1 MQAVDNRKWFI
12 LSQDRVLGPFEKET
26 LETQARQHP
35 GALIW
40 GRGQNDWVSF
50 EQWEKALL
58 DFESTNTRTRLQ
70 VEREWHVRHNGQ
82 ELKPMIYPQMIEF
95 LKTVPDFK
103 DVLIWTEGYAEWKEI
118 YQIHKILDDLGVS
131 RRRHPRVPVMGAVE
145 LETEDGI
152 LTARALSISE
162 GGLGIT
168 DSPPVKIGDR
178 FKLAIK
184 SANLYGPVHATAE
197 VVFVGSDGYSG
208 LKFVGLPTESKG
220 AIIEYVK
227 KFTEGVTNTG
237 TLTAF
242 QKN

>member
-1 MQAVDNRKWFI
+1 MESRKWFI
-12 LSQDRVLGPFEKET
+12 LSQDKVHGPFAKEVV
-26 LETQARQHP
+26 ENQARSLP
-35 GALIW
+35 NALIW
-40 GRGQNDWVSF
+40 GRGQNDWISLD
-50 EQWEKALL
+50 QWEKALL
-58 DFESTNTRTRLQ
+58 DFESNNTRTRQQ
-70 VEREWHVRHNGQ
+70 VEREWHVRNAGQ
-82 ELKPMIYPQMIEF
+82 ELKPVVYSQMIEF
-95 LKTVPDFK
+95 LKTLPDFK
-103 DVLIWTEGYAEWKEI
+103 EVLIWTEGYSEWKEI

-145 LETEDGI
+145 LETANGN
-152 LTARALSISE
+152 LVARALSISE

-178 FKLAIK
+178 FKLTIK

-197 VVFVGSDGYSG
+197 VVFVGADGYSG

-227 KFTEGVTNTG
+227 KFTEGITNTG
-237 TLTAF
+237 TLTA

>member
-1 MQAVDNRKWFI
+1 MESRKWFI
-12 LSQDRVLGPFEKET
+12 LSQDKVHGPFEKDAV
-26 LETQARQHP
+26 ETQARQHVN
-35 GALIW
+35 ALIW

-50 EQWEKALL
+50 EAWEKALL
-58 DFESTNTRTRLQ
+58 DFESTSSRNRAQ
-70 VEREWHVRHNGQ
+70 VEREWHVRNGGQ
-82 ELKPMIYPQMIEF
+82 EFKPMQYAQMIEY

-103 DVLIWTEGYAEWKEI
+103 EVLIWTEGYAEWKEI

-145 LETEDGI
+145 LETPQGN
-152 LTARALSISE
+152 LMARALSISE

-178 FKLAIK
+178 FKLTIK

-197 VVFVGSDGYSG
+197 IVFVGSDGYSG

-227 KFTEGVTNTG
+227 KFTEGITNTG
-237 TLTAF
+237 TLTAANP
-242 QKN
+242 KK